1 MKFVLLRRF
10 RAHDSSEICVNIP
23 LPNRPSM
30 RRMVVLTCVAIAF
43 AAAGRRAAAATH
55 SVAAHASA
63 ARVKAA
69 PGSYEGAARNLQA
82 VSKDLRI
89 YFVDVEGGQSTLFVT
104 PAGDSLLVD
113 TGWPDNNRRD
123 ADRIVSLAKK
133 AGVRK
138 IDYVVIT
145 HFHTDHVGGVPQ
157 LVARIPVGT
166 FIDHGKDL
174 SPDDADT
181 KEGYAAYEK
190 LLATGKYKHIVAHP
204 GEIIPIR
211 GMRVEI
217 VSADGNLIATPLPG
231 AGESNAGAC
240 AATPKYPTDQTE
252 NRRSVGMVMTFGKLR
267 ISDFGDLTH
276 DEEAK
281 LMCPV
286 NKIGRV
292 SILVV
297 SHHGWDHSSSPALIW
312 GIRPRVAVMDNGET
326 KGGSTSVLDTIQKSP
341 GLENLWQLHYSDEG
355 GAKHNAAPEY
365 IANLDKG
372 SDGNYIEVTA
382 SAAGSFSVFNSR
394 TGKTKEYPAR

>member
-1 MKFVLLRRF
+1 MKFALLRRL
-10 RAHDSSEICVNIP
+10 HTHHSSEICVNIP
-23 LPNRPSM
+23 LSNRPSM
-30 RRMVVLTCVAIAF
+30 RRVVVLTCVAIAF
-43 AAAGRRAAAATH
+43 AAAGRRITAATH
-55 SVAAHASA
+55 SVAAHVSD
-63 ARVKAA
+63 ARVTAA
-69 PGSYEGAARNLQA
+69 PGSYAPAARDLQA

-113 TGWPDNNRRD
+113 TGWPDNNGRD

-133 AGVRK
+133 AGVHK

-166 FIDHGKDL
+166 FIDHGPLREMNDQ
-174 SPDDADT
+174 PT
-181 KEGYAAYEK
+181 VQGHAAYEK
-190 LLATGKYKHIVAHP
+190 VLGTGKYKHVVAHP
-204 GEIIPIR
+204 GEIIPIK

-217 VSADGNLIATPLPG
+217 VSADGNLIASPLAG
-231 AGESNAGAC
+231 AGESNASAC

-252 NRRSVGMVMTFGKLR
+252 NRRSVGMVMTFGKIR
-267 ISDFGDLTH
+267 IIDFGDLTH
-276 DEEAK
+276 DQEVK

-326 KGGSTSVLDTIQKSP
+326 KGGSSSVLDTIQKSP

-355 GAKHNAAPEY
+355 GAKHNVAPQY
-365 IANLDKG
+365 IANLDH
-372 SDGNYIEVTA
+372 STDGNYIELAA
-382 SAAGSFSVFNSR
+382 SASGSFSVFNSR